1 MKALFV
7 CLTDYQL
14 LNSINIK
21 KHLLTEQEADII
33 IFNNKIGTFEL
44 ADRLQQTGI
53 FQNVYVY
60 SDYFKGLHKYL
71 RCLSEHKRDITCIGA
86 IKGSLKNISLK
97 ILQNIKSKE
106 WVINKKI
113 YKNKKIDFKQ
123 YDQFFGIG
131 TKAFV
136 GNCLN
141 TILKYNKCTN
151 NIIDEGLATYL
162 SYDWSEN
169 CKVDSVYLYEPDLA
183 IYKDKYNNFI
193 KIPKIKKNDKEFI
206 NIINFIFDFK
216 DINKINLIDKVVFFD
231 QNTDPMPK
239 YLRNAGSIKKFIF
252 ANPYRKHLKEQMVY
266 QTKIELFKIL
276 SEKYWPTRVFVKLHP
291 RSNSDYIKDYKDNK
305 AEFFP
310 NIFAPWEVFGC
321 NYEIKN
327 NVWVTLYSSAL
338 CAYDFTIENNDNNK
352 YIFLYRILNK
362 YQKMGKFKEVDNFFG
377 GLNDA
382 NNQKVFLPNDIEE
395 FQNIIEDLKGEKDES
410 EFDKK

>member
-33 IFNNKIGTFEL
+33 IFNNKIGMFEL

-123 YDQFFGIG
+123 YNQFFGIG

-141 TILKYNKCTN
+141 TILKYNECTN
-151 NIIDEGLATYL
+151 NIIDEGVATYL

-183 IYKDKYNNFI
+183 IYKGEYNKFV
-193 KIPKIKKNDKEFI
+193 KIPKIKKDDKEFI
-206 NIINFIFDFK
+206 NIINFVFDFK

-239 YLRNAGSIKKFIF
+239 YLRNAGRIKKFIF

-276 SEKYWPTRVFVKLHP
+276 VKEYWPTRIFVKLHP
-291 RSNSDYIKDYKDNK
+291 RSNADYIKDYRDNK

-327 NVWVTLYSSAL
+327 NVWITMYSSAL

-352 YIFLYRILNK
+352 YIFLYRILDK
-362 YQKMGKFKEVDNFFG
+362 YQKMGNFKEVDNFFC